1 MLNSIRGE
9 STLKLPSRKKILK
22 NVCKWEVTNKQARK
36 NITKAIN
43 GNKNKEEK
51 GFVFFANY

>member
-43 GNKNKEEK
+43 GNKEEK